1 MSHLKIG
8 LSLYSIVLFLMI
20 GILMTGVVFAQEPV
34 TLEFWLRD
42 TRPSNVEALN
52 KIVQLF
58 ESKNPGIKI
67 NVVLTPWDSVEQ
79 KTMTAIAAGTLPD
92 LAQLNQTGAADYG
105 AKGILL
111 DLEDRFAN
119 WERKEEIANISLS
132 QAKYE
137 GKYYAVPWFAGSNV
151 MFYNKD
157 LFIEEGIVDEN
168 GEAKPPVTW
177 DEFLDYAKKLT
188 KDTSGDG
195 SIDQWG
201 FVVRGDVSLAI
212 PVREFML
219 AAGDGEWVD
228 PVTKKAIIDSPKNL
242 DGLNFYIDLYRTH
255 KISPPDTPSVDYVA
269 EEQYFLSG
277 KVAMMFNG
285 PWNLGNMYESNINWG
300 VALEPKSERHACHI
314 GGCPV
319 GIFNTTEHPD
329 EAWEFATFLVS
340 DEAQQIW
347 GIDYGCGLP
356 ITLKAQEDAKADPVI
371 KVFVESL
378 QFAERDDVT
387 PPPQIPQWVTIERSI
402 APPVL
407 QAALIG
413 ELTPKQALEQLM
425 IDIQSVMDQ

>member
-8 LSLYSIVLFLMI
+8 LSLFSIVLFLMI

-157 LFIEEGIVDEN
+157 LFINEGIVDEN
-168 GEAKPPVTW
+168 GEAKPPSSFKT
-177 DEFLDYAKKLT
+177 DPLIDY
-188 KDTSGDG
+188 
-195 SIDQWG
+195 
-201 FVVRGDVSLAI
+201 
-212 PVREFML
+212 
-219 AAGDGEWVD
+219 
-228 PVTKKAIIDSPKNL
+228 NL
-242 DGLNFYIDLYRTH
+242 LQR
-255 KISPPDTPSVDYVA
+255 K
-269 EEQYFLSG
+269 EE
-277 KVAMMFNG
+277 
-285 PWNLGNMYESNINWG
+285 
-300 VALEPKSERHACHI
+300 
-314 GGCPV
+314 
-319 GIFNTTEHPD
+319 
-329 EAWEFATFLVS
+329 
-340 DEAQQIW
+340 IW
-347 GIDYGCGLP
+347 G
-356 ITLKAQEDAKADPVI
+356 
-371 KVFVESL
+371 
-378 QFAERDDVT
+378 
-387 PPPQIPQWVTIERSI
+387 
-402 APPVL
+402 
-407 QAALIG
+407 
-413 ELTPKQALEQLM
+413 
-425 IDIQSVMDQ
+425 DQYV